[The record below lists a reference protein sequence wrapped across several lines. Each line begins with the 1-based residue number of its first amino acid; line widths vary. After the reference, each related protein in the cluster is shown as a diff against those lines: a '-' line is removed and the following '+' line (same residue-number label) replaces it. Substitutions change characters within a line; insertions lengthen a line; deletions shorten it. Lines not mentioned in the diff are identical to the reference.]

1 MKTVAVTIAIDERFV
16 PVIDALREVNDVGC
30 ANSFLSLLLTSALI
44 EAQMTAEK
52 EAEYEDQKMR
62 SVEPEFDTDDTDSGG
77 TLH

>member
-16 PVIDALREVNDVGC
+16 PVIGALSEANDVGC

-52 EAEYEDQKMR
+52 EARHEDQTMR
-62 SVEPEFDTDDTDSGG
+62 TVGPELDADDTDSGG